1 MDCAHA
7 AVGLLL
13 GTLRGGD
20 SFRSPLVCKFLPSM
34 ASHTSFGLLSRMTKH
49 LGTVFESCLQLFF

>member
-1 MDCAHA
+1 MDCADA

-20 SFRSPLVCKFLPSM
+20 SFRSPP
-34 ASHTSFGLLSRMTKH
+34 R
-49 LGTVFESCLQLFF
+49 LQISAQYGFSYQFRTA